1 MIRNEKL
8 QLVKNLKRKEVTDFA
23 ESLVGT
29 PYKRGA
35 RPRFPEELIAFDGKK
50 IQEVDCSSF
59 VVYVF
64 WKALQLILPP
74 STIEQATSEFGK
86 IIPSFS
92 EAMPGDLL
100 FFQGEKGYYDF
111 SKLPGIYVGHV
122 AILHFENKII
132 HAVNSGG
139 KSGVIM
145 HPFTPE
151 QHSGCHPKTIMLIK
165 RFI

>member
-1 MIRNEKL
+1 MTKIEKL
-8 QLVKNLKRKEVTDFA
+8 QLVKDLKRKEIIDFA

-35 RPRFPEELIAFDGKK
+35 RPRFREELIAFDGKP

-64 WKALQLILPP
+64 WKTLQLVLPP
-74 STIEQATSEFGK
+74 STIEQATSEIGQ
-86 IIPSFS
+86 IIPSFP
-92 EAMPGDLL
+92 EALPGDLL
-100 FFQGEKGYYDF
+100 FFHGEKGYYDF

-122 AILHFENKII
+122 AILCSENNII

-139 KSGVIM
+139 KSGVVM

-151 QHSGCHPKTIMLIK
+151 YHSHYHPDTITLIK